1 MSEPSKHSS
10 TRADAKVEVNRPG
23 LRAIRY
29 ALAAGEELSPHFAPR
44 DVLIVVL
51 SGNGHVSIDG
61 RIVPVKAGS
70 IVELLGERQGV
81 VADEALRFVVI
92 QAELDPQHLPRA
104 MSVPAPISLDGT
116 ASPSAH

>member
-1 MSEPSKHSS
+1 MSETSKRPS
-10 TRADAKVEVNRPG
+10 TRADAKVEVSRPG

-51 SGNGHVSIDG
+51 SGNGHVSIDE
-61 RIVPVKAGS
+61 RILPVKNGS
-70 IVELLGERQGV
+70 IVELVGDRHGV
-81 VADEALRFVVI
+81 VADSALTFVVV

-104 MSVPAPISLDGT
+104 MNVPAPISLGVR
-116 ASPSAH
+116 AAPGAH